1 MIFNPGIMAATG
13 AAGAVTGSYTGN
25 GGKQK
30 NLSLGF
36 EPAAILIMSTP
47 GASNSMYLLVSV
59 NGASKGLGISSSS
72 TSKNIIA
79 VNFKGDGVLIGST
92 TDPNIMYFNSAN
104 TVYNY
109 IAIPKA

>member
-1 MIFNPGIMAATG
+1 MIFNPGIMAAAG

-25 GGKQK
+25 GGNQK
-30 NLSLGF
+30 NLSFGF
-36 EPAAILIMSTP
+36 ESAAILIMSSPDP
-47 GASNSMYLLVSV
+47 GGNVHMLVAV

-72 TSKNIIA
+72 THKDIIA

-92 TDPNIMYFNSAN
+92 TDYNTMYFNSAN